1 MPKTGSAGRVDVEL
15 QFDETPDRRKSRSS
29 GGGSAVSVGSA
40 ASAGSAGS
48 EGHEKRRRRKE
59 SGLPSTDSSSAA
71 SAISKSGIGGCLR
84 TTKVDSPAAACAA
97 KDPKRRVSFTDLTE
111 SSAETSASSLLD
123 STLLQAQAP
132 ISSRNPP
139 SPAPSRLANGVGGAN
154 GSIQQRRLLLQQP
167 AIPSPLTM
175 ARRLELAED
184 SPLVVRGA
192 VLKH

>member
-1 MPKTGSAGRVDVEL
+1 M
-15 QFDETPDRRKSRSS
+15 
-29 GGGSAVSVGSA
+29 
-40 ASAGSAGS
+40 
-48 EGHEKRRRRKE
+48 
-59 SGLPSTDSSSAA
+59 
-71 SAISKSGIGGCLR
+71 R

-97 KDPKRRVSFTDLTE
+97 KDAKRRVSFTDLTE

-123 STLLQAQAP
+123 STLSQAQAP

-154 GSIQQRRLLLQQP
+154 GSIQQRRQLMQQP

-175 ARRLELAED
+175 ARRSELAED

-192 VLKH
+192 VLKHCSRRWTLTPYPTDVHPGLLPRFYKLAWWAMQLPRSRWIRIRNWVTSTHSVTPTRSPISSRTGARSSQFAAVCRRRSS